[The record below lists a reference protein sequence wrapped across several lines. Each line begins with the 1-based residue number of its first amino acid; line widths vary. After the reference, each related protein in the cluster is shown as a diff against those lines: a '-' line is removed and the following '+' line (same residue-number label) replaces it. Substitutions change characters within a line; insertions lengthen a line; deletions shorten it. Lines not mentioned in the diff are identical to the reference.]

1 MNTGPTIDP
10 ERQRTLDDNIELH
23 QLKRLILDS
32 TDAFGKLVADATENE
47 LDIATQYDFSPER
60 GRLFRNGSRAF
71 PHYNTVSQF
80 SDDADVWTLQPDA
93 GDRMHIRSAESVT
106 YTVNYVLQ
114 LSQAFELNQSL
125 TNGDVLRWAAYNGT
139 DGWVAEQRG
148 ADHADDQIDVI
159 ESRGGAETTLATDV
173 TLAQP
178 VTDWTRYELRYN
190 WYNVGN
196 QRWVQTYTDDG
207 TQVNSELVTTSNDG
221 ERGPETANLN
231 IWWEIQAADTTTNLE
246 LRVGSGGAITLG
258 SPQSLT
264 RDKTQLVQV
273 TVEGTNGAWEPVYAI
288 RLAPDNPN
296 VNAAFSQL
304 DVLDY
309 AASAD
314 LELVVASVAAS
325 KTDASGWSVPEYHH
339 AASSAIESTTNISEV
354 PNGSGVQT
362 DLGTSEEFG
371 GHTVATA
378 AKIDGGIGSE
388 SVGTA
393 NPVRQEKK
401 AVLGSDVLVVL
412 ARTDSTG
419 SQLSFVWGVDQNW

>member
-10 ERQRTLDDNIELH
+10 ERRRTLDDNIELH

-32 TDAFGKLVADATENE
+32 TDEFGKLVADATENE
-47 LDIATQYDFSPER
+47 LDIATQYNLSPER
-60 GRLFRNGSRAF
+60 ARLFRNGSRAF

-114 LSQAFELNQSL
+114 LSQALELNQSL
-125 TNGDVLRWAAYNGT
+125 TNGDVLRWGAYNGT
-139 DGWVAEQRG
+139 DGWIAEQRG

-173 TLAQP
+173 SLARP

-207 TQVNSELVTTSNDG
+207 TQVNEELVTTSNDG

-273 TVEGTNGAWEPVYAI
+273 TVEGTNGAWEPVYAV
-288 RLAPDNPN
+288 RRAPDNPN

>member
-32 TDAFGKLVADATENE
+32 TDAFGKLVADATANE
-47 LDIATQYDFSPER
+47 LDIATQYDLSPER
-60 GRLFRNGSRAF
+60 ARLFRNGSRAF
-71 PHYNTVSQF
+71 PQYNTVSQF

-125 TNGDVLRWAAYNGT
+125 TDGDVLRWGAYDGT
-139 DGWVAEQRG
+139 DGWIAEQRG

-159 ESRGGAETTLATDV
+159 ESRAGVETTLATDV
-173 TLAQP
+173 TLPQP
-178 VTDWTRYELRYN
+178 LTDWTRYELRYN

-207 TQVNSELVTTSNDG
+207 TQVNAELVQTSNDG

-231 IWWEIQAADTTTNLE
+231 IWWEIQAADTTTNLK

-264 RDKTQLVQV
+264 RNKTQLVQV
-273 TVEGTNGAWEPVYAI
+273 TVEGTNGAWEPVYAL
-288 RLAPDNPN
+288 RLAPANSN
-296 VNAAFSQL
+296 VNARFSQL
-304 DVLDY
+304 NVLEY

-314 LELVVASVAAS
+314 IELVVASVAAS
-325 KTDASGWSVPEYHH
+325 KTDASGWGVPEYHH
-339 AASSAIESTTNISEV
+339 AASSAIQSTTNISEV
-354 PNGSGVQT
+354 PNASGVQT

-371 GHTVATA
+371 GHTIATA
-378 AKIDGGIGSE
+378 AEIEGGVTSE
-388 SVGTA
+388 SVETA

-401 AVLGSDVLVVL
+401 AIFGSDVLVFL